1 MSSNITISASE
12 IAKAIDS
19 TLKMYNS
26 EVTNAIKEQTKQSM
40 SDLVKQTKSDAPRSK
55 NGKKQYFKSIK
66 SKKTAESEFDVTY
79 TWYVDKPNYRLSHL
93 LEKGHKTR
101 RIRNGKS
108 YTKAYHFIANAT
120 NNVESEFIKKVE
132 EILKNG
138 G

>member
-1 MSSNITISASE
+1 MSNIHISASE
-12 IAKAIDS
+12 VA
-19 TLKMYNS
+19 
-26 EVTNAIKEQTKQSM
+26 NAINNELRLYSTSVTDSVKEQTKESM
-40 SDLVKQTKSDAPRSK
+40 RDLVKITKANAPRSK

-66 SKKTAESEFDVTY
+66 SKKTNESAFDVTY

-120 NNVESEFIKKVE
+120 NEIEADFVKKVE

>member
-1 MSSNITISASE
+1 MSNNIIISASE
-12 IAKAIDS
+12 VVKAIDD
-19 TLKMYNS
+19 TLKMYS
-26 EVTNAIKEQTKQSM
+26 TGVTNAIKDQTKSSM
-40 SDLVKQTKSDAPRSK
+40 SDLVKITKADAPRSK
-55 NGKKQYFKSIK
+55 SGKKQYFKSIK
-66 SKKTAESEFDVTY
+66 SKKTSESDFDVTY

-108 YTKAYHFIANAT
+108 YTTAYHFIANAT
-120 NNVESEFIKKVE
+120 NDVTQEFVKKVE